1 MRFPSGC
8 PSTRLG
14 RYVAVVVVPTLLT
27 MFYLA
32 VFAAKGYVSRAQ
44 VMVEREPTVMAA
56 GAELALGLLS
66 GGGGLSK
73 QDALLVESF
82 MRSRTMLEYLDDE
95 LDLRG
100 HFSAPRIDFIG
111 RLAADATA
119 EDFLDYY
126 RKRLSV
132 KIDDQSLIVSV
143 AFTALDAEFAR
154 AVVRKLIERS
164 EQFVNEAARQFARE
178 QLAFVED
185 QVEQANERLKTASR
199 KVIELQRSNEVLS
212 PQLETESVSRIV
224 ASLEGELAEQRT
236 QIKAMSAY
244 LNPQAADMVAARARA
259 RALEAQVEQE
269 RARLVGSQNPGLN
282 ELMLAYHDAETD
294 VKLATEVYKTALAT
308 LEATRLDAVR
318 KVKLLVSVDRP
329 SIAGSAEHPRVL
341 YWTATVFL
349 LLNLAYF
356 VMSLIIATV
365 EDHRE

>member
-143 AFTALDAEFAR
+143 AFTALDA
-154 AVVRKLIERS
+154 RS
-164 EQFVNEAARQFARE
+164 C
-178 QLAFVED
+178 
-185 QVEQANERLKTASR
+185 
-199 KVIELQRSNEVLS
+199 
-212 PQLETESVSRIV
+212 
-224 ASLEGELAEQRT
+224 
-236 QIKAMSAY
+236 
-244 LNPQAADMVAARARA
+244 
-259 RALEAQVEQE
+259 
-269 RARLVGSQNPGLN
+269 GS
-282 ELMLAYHDAETD
+282 
-294 VKLATEVYKTALAT
+294 
-308 LEATRLDAVR
+308 
-318 KVKLLVSVDRP
+318 
-329 SIAGSAEHPRVL
+329 
-341 YWTATVFL
+341 
-349 LLNLAYF
+349 
-356 VMSLIIATV
+356 
-365 EDHRE
+365 